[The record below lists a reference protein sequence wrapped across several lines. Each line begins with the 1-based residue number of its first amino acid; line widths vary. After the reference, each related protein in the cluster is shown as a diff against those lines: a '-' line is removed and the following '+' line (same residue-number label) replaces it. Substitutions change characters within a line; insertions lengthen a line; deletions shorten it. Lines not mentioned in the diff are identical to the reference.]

1 MTFAEG
7 GGQSSASPVGL
18 RTKCL
23 KPGRGSPHQAGPQ
36 LSLPGVGWG
45 AVFMSIWALPSWQ
58 GSRQGPTPLAEPH
71 PAMELSLQPAGLAV
85 GAGVPDQHLV
95 QGAGVGGAVCGQ

>member
-45 AVFMSIWALPSWQ
+45 VSPAPGTGERGQQA
-58 GSRQGPTPLAEPH
+58 PLEWTT
-71 PAMELSLQPAGLAV
+71 LSLDLCEGP
-85 GAGVPDQHLV
+85 
-95 QGAGVGGAVCGQ
+95 